1 MTMASP
7 FPIHH
12 RFPGPPEAADEFPDA
27 VPVRS
32 ERMIRAFVTE
42 PGKVFLLYG
51 DRFVFHLSLRMAAQA
66 MMGGNPIVV
75 VDGGN
80 RFDVHALSRFA
91 RQHRVDPTEFLNRI
105 FISRGFTCYQMEQ
118 ALIHRLPAFLKKV
131 HSRTALVFG
140 LLDTFYD
147 EQAPLREVREIL
159 RRLLASF
166 QEMRLAGT
174 SILVACLERS
184 VAPRERNNLF
194 AALKHGVDRVYKLD
208 TDESGS
214 LQLFLESRQ
223 PERLPL
229 ASHSSAK
236 GEQTYGT
243 DSADLHQ
250 RDRRGAGKLV
260 KIPARAPQRRP
271 GSVR

>member
-1 MTMASP
+1 MAGL
-7 FPIHH
+7 FPIQR
-12 RFPGPPEAADEFPDA
+12 RFSDPPDAADEAAEAIPI
-27 VPVRS
+27 RS
-32 ERMIRAFVTE
+32 ERMIRAFGAK

-66 MMGGNPIVV
+66 MMDDNPIAV

-91 RQHRVDPTEFLNRI
+91 RQHRVDATEFLSRI

-118 ALIHRLPAFLKKV
+118 ALTHRLPAFLKKI

-159 RRLLASF
+159 RRLLVSF
-166 QEMRLAGT
+166 QVMSSTGI
-174 SILVACLERS
+174 SVLVVCLERS
-184 VAPRERNNLF
+184 VAPKERNDLF
-194 AALKHGVDRVYKLD
+194 AALKEGVDRVYRLGVN
-208 TDESGS
+208 ESGS
-214 LQLFLESRQ
+214 LQLFLESR
-223 PERLPL
+223 PTERLSCSP
-229 ASHSSAK
+229 HGTAK

-243 DSADLHQ
+243 DSTDLHQ
-250 RDRRGAGKLV
+250 RDRRGTGKLV